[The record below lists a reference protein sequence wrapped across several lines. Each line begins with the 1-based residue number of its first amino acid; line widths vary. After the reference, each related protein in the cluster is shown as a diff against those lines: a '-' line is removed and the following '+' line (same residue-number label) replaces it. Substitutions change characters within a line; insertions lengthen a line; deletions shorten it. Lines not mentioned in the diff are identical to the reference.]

1 MIRYS
6 LICDKSHGFEGWFAS
21 SDAFDKQAKR
31 KLVTCP
37 ACGSVKVEKALMA
50 PNVVTSRK
58 KAARTPAVEA
68 TPVASSPQAE
78 TGHHLVASS
87 EQREMM
93 KRLRRMR
100 DEVLA
105 KSEYV
110 GPRFAVEAR
119 RIHNEE
125 TANRGIH
132 GEATLDDVKALS
144 EDGIDVFPV
153 PVLPDDQN

>member
-58 KAARTPAVEA
+58 KAARTSAVEA
-68 TPVASSPQAE
+68 TPAVSSSQPE
-78 TGHHLVASS
+78 TGRHLVASS

-110 GPRFAVEAR
+110 GPRFADEAR
-119 RIHNEE
+119 RIHSEE

>member
-58 KAARTPAVEA
+58 KASRASGAEVTPTAV
-68 TPVASSPQAE
+68 PPQVE
-78 TGHHLVASS
+78 TGRHLVAST
-87 EQREMM
+87 EQREAM

-110 GPRFAVEAR
+110 GPRFADEAR
-119 RIHNEE
+119 RIHNDE
-125 TANRGIH
+125 TATRGIH
-132 GEATLDDVKALS
+132 GEATLDEVKALS
-144 EDGIDVFPV
+144 EDGIDVFAV

>member
-31 KLVTCP
+31 KLITCP

-68 TPVASSPQAE
+68 APVASSPQAE

-110 GPRFAVEAR
+110 GPRFADEAR
-119 RIHNEE
+119 RIHSEE